1 MFNYIYTL
9 LSETERILTE
19 KEEREKARNQE

>member
-9 LSETERILTE
+9 ISETERILTE
-19 KEEREKARNQE
+19 KEEREKERNQE

>member
-9 LSETERILTE
+9 ISETERILTE

>member
-19 KEEREKARNQE
+19 KEEREKERNQE

>member
-19 KEEREKARNQE
+19 KEEREKEQNQK

>member
-19 KEEREKARNQE
+19 KEEREEEQNQK

>member
-19 KEEREKARNQE
+19 KEEREKEQNQQ